1 MVNDVMII
9 GDEGMSESKF
19 LRGTMILSIAT
30 FLSKFL
36 GMIYVFPFVAMVGQ
50 QGLAL
55 YQYGYQPYTILL
67 SLATLGVP
75 MAVSKFVSKY
85 NALGDYRTGQ
95 RLFRSGLFFMT
106 ITGFIAFLLLFFLA
120 PVIAGWI
127 ISKPDDLNGNSI
139 ADVVFTIRMVS
150 VALLLIPAMSVFR
163 GYFQGFQS
171 MGPTAV
177 SQVVEQIVRI
187 IFILSMAFTILYIWE
202 GELGTAIGFATF
214 GAFIGGL
221 GALVVLLFYWKK
233 RKSFIQK
240 EVEQSTADYDIPLS
254 SMYKELISYA
264 LPLSFVG
271 LAIPLF
277 QMVDLFTFNN
287 ALMATGEYSQGEA
300 ETAYGAFAG
309 SAHKLILIPV
319 AIATAMSVT
328 LIPTITN
335 SFTNQDKSLLQQ
347 QVTQTFQ
354 VILFLSIP
362 AAAGLFILAYPT
374 FSVLFGFEDV
384 NIGGYLLR
392 YYAPAA
398 VLFSLFSVTAAI
410 LQGIN
415 RQRYAVF
422 SLVIGLT
429 IKGLTAYTF
438 LYILGPVGGSFSTI
452 AGFGAA
458 TAFNIWAIGKFAEF
472 HYGKLLKHTLLILF
486 ITLCMAAAIIVVKEG
501 ALTMFP
507 LQSWRNAFLVELFS
521 VITGAGLYFII
532 SVKSGLAGIVLGERF
547 SILKKPNS

>member
-1 MVNDVMII
+1 MAD
-9 GDEGMSESKF
+9 SKF
-19 LRGTMILSIAT
+19 LRGTMILSLAT

-85 NALGDYRTGQ
+85 NALGDYRTGH
-95 RLFRSGLFFMT
+95 RLFRSGLIIMT
-106 ITGFIAFLLLFFLA
+106 ISGFLAFLILFSFA

-127 ISKPDDLNGNSI
+127 IRDPSDLNGNSMNDI
-139 ADVVFTIRMVS
+139 IFTIRMVS
-150 VALLLIPAMSVFR
+150 VALLLIPAMSVTR

-177 SQVVEQIVRI
+177 SQVIEQIVRI
-187 IFILSMAFTILYIWE
+187 AFILSLTFAILYIWD

-221 GALVVLLFYWKK
+221 GAIAVLLYYWKK
-233 RKSFIQK
+233 RKQFIQK
-240 EVEQSTADYDIPLS
+240 QLDQSTVDHKLPLS

-271 LAIPLF
+271 LAIPIF

-287 ALMATGEYSQGEA
+287 ALIQTGYTQQEA
-300 ETAYGAFAG
+300 EIAYGSFAG

-319 AIATAMSVT
+319 AVATAMSVT
-328 LIPTITN
+328 LIPTITR
-335 SFTNQDKSLLQQ
+335 SFTSNDTDQLQRQ
-347 QVTQTFQ
+347 ITQTYQ
-354 VILFLSIP
+354 IILFLSIP
-362 AAAGLFILAYPT
+362 AAAGLSILAYPT
-374 FSVLFGFEDV
+374 FGVLFGLEDV
-384 NIGGYLLR
+384 ETGGFILR

-398 VLFSLFSVTAAI
+398 ILFSLFSVTAAV
-410 LQGIN
+410 LQGMN
-415 RQRYAVF
+415 RQRYAVM
-422 SLVIGLT
+422 SLIIGFALK
-429 IKGLTAYTF
+429 IISAYGLVF
-438 LYILGPVGGSFSTI
+438 LIGPAGGSLST
-452 AGFGAA
+452 ALGYGAA
-458 TAFNIWAIGKFAEF
+458 IAWNVWAIGKFANF
-472 HYGKLLKHTLLILF
+472 DYKPIMKRTLV
-486 ITLCMAAAIIVVKEG
+486 ITAFTAVMAGAVWIVQAG

-507 LQSWRNAFLVELFS
+507 MNSWLHTFYVECFS
-521 VITGAGLYFII
+521 VTVGAALYFIL
-532 SVKSGLAGIVLGERF
+532 SVKSGLAGTVLGSRF
-547 SILKKPNS
+547 SIFKK